1 MQHIVSADRRGEAGK
16 GSEMAGQ
23 AQEPPHGPRE
33 ASGLIRA
40 QLRPP
45 IKRDPW
51 GIRDFPPAATHA
63 PEMRTREEVDLTA
76 GVHQRIAKIVGV
88 PRRAERRIEHQ
99 DACAAV
105 PPSGGGTR
113 RWEATSRRTAA
124 VATALHVRG

>member
-1 MQHIVSADRRGEAGK
+1 MQMQHIVSANRRGEAGK
-16 GSEMAGQ
+16 GSEM
-23 AQEPPHGPRE
+23 

-45 IKRDPW
+45 IKRDLW

-63 PEMRTREEVDLTA
+63 LEMRTREEVDLTA